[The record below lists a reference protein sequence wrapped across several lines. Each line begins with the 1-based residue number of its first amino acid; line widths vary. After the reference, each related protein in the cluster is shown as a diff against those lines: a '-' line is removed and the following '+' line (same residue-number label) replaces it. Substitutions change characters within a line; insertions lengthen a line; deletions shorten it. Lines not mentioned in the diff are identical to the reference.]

1 MQNGGLNPDCVLNS
15 CAPRHSLRG
24 LTCSSFVELPPHRI
38 QRRQAL
44 MWRKV
49 GVLALLAMAM
59 AFVHGEPPP
68 MLSPSSSSNPFLPC
82 STAQETDEFDVVE
95 VQ

>member
-1 MQNGGLNPDCVLNS
+1 
-15 CAPRHSLRG
+15 
-24 LTCSSFVELPPHRI
+24 
-38 QRRQAL
+38 

-68 MLSPSSSSNPFLPC
+68 HAITLLFI
-82 STAQETDEFDVVE
+82 
-95 VQ
+95 